1 MTTRRGLGWGRRRT
15 RTLFIGLA
23 VLAVTLPTSSVALAA
38 FTRQATSTASLTTDT
53 LDPPTSLAATGGSS
67 VGLTWTITPD
77 SYATGYGL
85 YRGATS
91 GGTPSLISTVTPR
104 FATSTADSPG
114 AGTWYYV
121 LRSQYQSW
129 TSAASNQASASVSI
143 GPTTTAEAPCTT
155 TAADTTGAGDNNGYE
170 SNAGDACVDDS
181 TDAVD
186 DGSGTGGSALCGTG
200 ATPDPAKDRHRFWG
214 FAAGLPASVTSID
227 GIQVRA
233 DVGLDNSGGTSSI
246 CAQLSWDGGN
256 TWTTIKAQTI
266 ASRSETTYTFGSAS
280 DTWGRAW
287 TVGQFATSS
296 FRVRLIDASTMGS
309 KGFQLDYVAVSV
321 TYRP

>member
-1 MTTRRGLGWGRRRT
+1 MPPATK
-15 RTLFIGLA
+15 
-23 VLAVTLPTSSVALAA
+23 
-38 FTRQATSTASLTTDT
+38 QATSTASLTTDT

-104 FATSTADSPG
+104 SATSTADSPG

-129 TSAASNQASASVSI
+129 TSAASNQASASVST

-170 SNAGDACVDDS
+170 SNAGDACVDDF
-181 TDAVD
+181 DRRRGRWERHGRVRLVWD
-186 DGSGTGGSALCGTG
+186 RRHPGPGQ
-200 ATPDPAKDRHRFWG
+200 DRHRFWG
-214 FAAGLPASVTSID
+214 FATGLPASVASID

-233 DVGLDNSGGTSSI
+233 DVGLDNNGGTSNI
-246 CAQLSWDGGN
+246 CAQLSWDGGT
-256 TWTTIKAQTI
+256 TWTTIKT
-266 ASRSETTYTFGSAS
+266 RR
-280 DTWGRAW
+280 W
-287 TVGQFATSS
+287 
-296 FRVRLIDASTMGS
+296 
-309 KGFQLDYVAVSV
+309 
-321 TYRP
+321 